1 MRGVTGPLALAAPSG
16 SVQPYSSKS
25 LRCSTRRRE
34 TRTWTPFLFVPWGW
48 GFSRVGMRRREG
60 ERKIDGV
67 DEEDGI
73 GMRGRRRGG
82 MESSR

>member
-1 MRGVTGPLALAAPSG
+1 
-16 SVQPYSSKS
+16 
-25 LRCSTRRRE
+25 
-34 TRTWTPFLFVPWGW
+34 LFVPWGW